1 MEKCLFTSFPY
12 RFTLKPILFGE
23 KAMEFHGL
31 RLGNNYDLLVQRDEF
46 RSLWTQFAE
55 QRVIYPTGQRVLRF
69 DPFKFYEDQFGY
81 DYLLLFRHAID
92 QGDYLVLPVEML
104 LFLALLR
111 IVHEPGETTK
121 VTQDL
126 ALLIQR
132 LGVPLLPS

>member
-12 RFTLKPILFGE
+12 RFTLKPILFGG

-31 RLGNNYDLLVQRDEF
+31 RQGNNYDLLVQRDEF
-46 RSLWTQFAE
+46 RSLWTQFPE
-55 QRVIYPTGQRVLRF
+55 QRVIHPAGQRVLRF
-69 DPFKFYEDQFGY
+69 DPFEFYEDQFGY
-81 DYLLLFRHAID
+81 DYFLLFRHAID

-104 LFLALLR
+104 LFLTLLR
-111 IVHEPGETTK
+111 SVREPGETTK

-132 LGVPLLPS
+132 LGVPLFPL